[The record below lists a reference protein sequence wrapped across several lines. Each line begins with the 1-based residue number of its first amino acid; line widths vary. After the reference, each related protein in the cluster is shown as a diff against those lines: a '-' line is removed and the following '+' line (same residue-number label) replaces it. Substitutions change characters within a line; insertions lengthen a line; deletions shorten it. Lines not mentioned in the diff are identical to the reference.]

1 MESLMVFE
9 ISILK
14 YIYENH
20 LFNRVDKGEKAS
32 SVPWKTT
39 EFHKQRISNDEKKFQ
54 SDQYLEETS
63 TARHKTAH
71 HREFES

>member
-1 MESLMVFE
+1 MVFE

-14 YIYENH
+14 FIYENH
-20 LFNRVDKGEKAS
+20 LFNQVDKRERPKCVA
-32 SVPWKTT
+32 WKTT
-39 EFHKQRISNDEKKFQ
+39 EFHKQGILNDKKKIQ

-63 TARHKTAH
+63 TVRHKTAH

>member
-1 MESLMVFE
+1 MVLE
-9 ISILK
+9 VNILK
-14 YIYENH
+14 FIYEND
-20 LFNRVDKGEKAS
+20 LFNQIDKREKTN

-39 EFHKQRISNDEKKFQ
+39 EFHKQGILNDEKKYE

-63 TARHKTAH
+63 TVRHKTAH